1 MRVYTDSIYFAPLL
15 GYTGK
20 ISSDELAD
28 LRTENP
34 DAGYST
40 TSIVGK
46 SGLEKVME
54 STLQGKDGSEKVYVG
69 LLRKKCYRSVNDSKE
84 DPVQG
89 NNVYLTIDKDLQIA
103 CYKVLESEDCRCAG
117 SQYPEHQD
125 FQSR

>member
-1 MRVYTDSIYFAPLL
+1 MQEDSVRVYTDSIYFAPLL

-20 ISSDELAD
+20 VSSDELAD

-46 SGLEKVME
+46 SGLEKVLE
-54 STLQGKDGSEKVYVG
+54 STLQGKDGSEKVYVDYYG
-69 LLRKKCYRSVNDSKE
+69 KVLQIDDDSQE

-103 CYKVLESEDCRCAG
+103 
-117 SQYPEHQD
+117 
-125 FQSR
+125 